1 MEDRIRAEKP
11 KKEPDSW
18 SKGVIVSHSMESGRV
33 VIKFEN
39 NDEVTISEAIFE
51 LFTSRLD
58 SKNLKDSEAWYR
70 IKGS

>member
-18 SKGVIVSHSMESGRV
+18 SKSIIESYGTENGRV
-33 VIKFEN
+33 VVRFDN
-39 NDEVTISEAIFE
+39 NDEVTISKAIFE
-51 LFTSRLD
+51 LFTSRLEGE
-58 SKNLKDSEAWYR
+58 NVEDSEAWYK